1 MGKDDWKVR
10 MMGKGKFRN
19 AGYAWKVKM
28 MGKDGG

>member
-1 MGKDDWKVR
+1 MMGKVR

-19 AGYAWKVKM
+19 AGYDWKVRM